1 MRALFLGLLGLL
13 ACPLRAQLYELP
25 FSELFQRSSLV
36 VEGRVVAQQSLWDNG
51 RRGIYTHN
59 LVEVTRVYKGS
70 ISSSKYLNVITLGG
84 IVGDRMQL
92 VSESVQ
98 YDTGDYGLF
107 CLIPCAYD
115 LPISPMWENYGSPH
129 GFFHYNTLTDAVEH
143 PFHAA
148 SGIAAFRQRVE
159 ALTGRAQV
167 IVPDE
172 QLDRPVGER
181 MMPSISS
188 FSPTFISAGTGDV
201 LTINGSGFGST
212 PGLVRFI
219 NSNTGSPFSVDA
231 SDITSWSDNLITVI
245 VPSTTASGGCAGT
258 GPITV
263 VDASSNSTT
272 SSTNLT
278 VTFGYTNFIYSGSKV
293 GAKLVNV
300 NGMGGMTYTL
310 STTLCNS
317 SQQDAVN
324 AVGRA
329 LREWRCVS
337 GVNWRLSTSTT
348 SVNSESSDG
357 ISVITYDVGSPLP
370 GGVLGRATS
379 YYSACSSGGGLH
391 WRVTEVDINMRQSG
405 VTWYFCDSP
414 VVPGGQ
420 FDFQSVVFHE
430 FGHGHQLQHIVD
442 NTATMH
448 RSIGPGQARRVLNSN
463 EEAGADYVL
472 SLPANPCGPGPMT
485 LLTHPACLSLTP
497 PSACNAAGPCTA
509 PLPVELLSFIA
520 QAADG
525 GVRLT
530 WETATE
536 RDNDFFTLE
545 RSADAA
551 LFHTLGRVRG
561 AGNSTQR
568 RKYEYFDAHPLPGL
582 NYYRLWQTDYD
593 GTPTLLRMVSVFAGE
608 HSDAERLRVFPNPI
622 PTDEVYLELANDLAG
637 SSAVVVLFDALG
649 REVAR
654 KTVVAQAYLPVD
666 LAAYRLAPGIYTLRL
681 WLPEQR
687 TWLGPVRVWKP

>member
-1 MRALFLGLLGLL
+1 MRALFLSSWWLL
-13 ACPLRAQLYELP
+13 ASSLHAQLYELP
-25 FSELFQRSSLV
+25 FAEIFDRSSLV
-36 VEGRVVAQQSLWDNG
+36 VEGRVVARQSLWDNG
-51 RRGIYTHN
+51 HRGIYTHN
-59 LVEVTRVYKGS
+59 LIEVTRVYKGL
-70 ISSSKYLNVITLGG
+70 SSSGKYLNVITLGG
-84 IVGDRMQL
+84 VVGDRMCL

-98 YDTGDYGLF
+98 YNTGDYGLF

-115 LPISPMWENYGSPH
+115 LPIGSMWENYGSPH
-129 GFFHYNTLTDAVEH
+129 GFFHYNTLRDAVEH

-172 QLDRPVGER
+172 QPDRPVSER

-201 LTINGSGFGST
+201 LTIEGSGFGST
-212 PGLVRFI
+212 PGSVRFI
-219 NSNTGSPFSVDA
+219 NSNTGTAFSVDA
-231 SDITSWSDNLITVI
+231 SDITSWSDNLITVV

-263 VDASSNSTT
+263 VDAGGNSTT
-272 SSTNLT
+272 SSSDLT
-278 VTFGYTNFIYSGSKV
+278 VTFGYTNFPFSGSKV
-293 GAKLVNV
+293 GAKLANV
-300 NGMGGMTYTL
+300 NGMGGMTFTL

-317 SQQDAVN
+317 SQQDAAN
-324 AVGRA
+324 AIGRA
-329 LREWRCVS
+329 LREWRCES

-348 SVNSESSDG
+348 SVNSESQDG

-379 YYSACSSGGGLH
+379 YFNACFSGGSWH
-391 WRVTEVDINMRQSG
+391 WRVAEVDINMRQSG
-405 VTWYFCDSP
+405 VTWYFCDNP

-442 NTATMH
+442 NTAVMH
-448 RSIGPGQARRVLNSN
+448 RSIGPGQSRRVLNSN
-463 EEAGADYVL
+463 EEAGANYVL

-485 LLTHPACLSLTP
+485 LLSHPACLGLTP

-509 PLPVELLSFIA
+509 PLPVELLYFTA
-520 QAADG
+520 KATDG
-525 GVRLT
+525 GVRLM

-536 RDNDFFTLE
+536 RNNDFFTLE
-545 RSADAA
+545 RSADAV
-551 LFHTLGRVRG
+551 LFHTLSRISG
-561 AGNSTQR
+561 AGNATQR
-568 RKYEYFDAHPLPGL
+568 HKYEYFDAQPLPGL

-593 GTPTLLRMVSVFAGE
+593 GTATLLRMVSVFTEE
-608 HSDAERLRVFPNPI
+608 HPNTERLRVFPNPI
-622 PTDEVYLELANDLAG
+622 AADQVYLELTGELAG
-637 SSAVVVLFDALG
+637 SHVWIVLLDALG

-654 KTVVAQAYLPVD
+654 QTAVAQAYTPVD
-666 LAAYRLAPGIYTLRL
+666 LDVHRLLPGIYILRL